1 MNLRL
6 ARALVSGA
14 VFWFASAAQ
23 ASTVQFASSVTFT
36 ESVNNVAFASS
47 GLNSTLTVGVPD
59 IISQFITVT
68 VGTGSWTASHS
79 SLTANFNFTIP
90 TPIGTTTDGGTISVA
105 QVNVS
110 GKKGTLSIIWPNQPV
125 EFDFTDGTRLDV
137 TLGSLVNRVRREKL
151 HRRHFIYYMAG
162 TFLVLNGPTTGDLNG
177 PTTFGAAV
185 DSTTPIPAALPLFA
199 SGLGAF
205 GFYCWRR
212 KKKAAALAA

>member
-90 TPIGTTTDGGTISVA
+90 TPTGTTTDGGTISGA
-105 QVNVS
+105 QVNGS
-110 GKKGTLSIIWPNQPV
+110 SKKGTLSIVWPNQPV
-125 EFDFTDGTRLDV
+125 EFDFTDGTKLDV
-137 TLGSLVNRVRREKL
+137 TLGSLVTECDGNNCVAGT
-151 HRRHFIYYMAG
+151 YYMAG
-162 TFLVLNGPTTGDLNG
+162 TFLVLNGPTIGDLDG
-177 PTTFGAAV
+177 PTTFGAAA
-185 DSTTPIPAALPLFA
+185 DSATPIPAALPLFA

-205 GFYCWRR
+205 GFYGWRR

>member
-68 VGTGSWTASHS
+68 VATGSWTASNS

-90 TPIGTTTDGGTISVA
+90 TPTGTTTDGGTISGA
-105 QVNVS
+105 QVNGS
-110 GKKGTLSIIWPNQPV
+110 REKGTLSIVWPNQPV
-125 EFDFTDGTRLDV
+125 EFDFTDGTKLDV
-137 TLGSLVNRVRREKL
+137 TLGNLVTACNGNNCI
-151 HRRHFIYYMAG
+151 HGTYYMAG
-162 TFLVLNGPTTGDLNG
+162 TFLVLNGPTIGDLNG
-177 PTTFGAAV
+177 PTTFGAAA
-185 DSTTPIPAALPLFA
+185 DSATPIPAALPLFA

-205 GFYCWRR
+205 GFYGWRR